1 MILSLIEISDAAVY
15 IASLP
20 DGKGKD
26 LLNRMLFDY
35 GRYVR
40 VGSPEECE
48 DMQEWMDMSIN
59 DLRKNF
65 NSVCKGLREQVEI
78 EIKSMN
84 APKRRG
90 RPPKDK

>member
-1 MILSLIEISDAAVY
+1 
-15 IASLP
+15 
-20 DGKGKD
+20 
-26 LLNRMLFDY
+26 
-35 GRYVR
+35 
-40 VGSPEECE
+40 
-48 DMQEWMDMSIN
+48 MQEWMDMSIN